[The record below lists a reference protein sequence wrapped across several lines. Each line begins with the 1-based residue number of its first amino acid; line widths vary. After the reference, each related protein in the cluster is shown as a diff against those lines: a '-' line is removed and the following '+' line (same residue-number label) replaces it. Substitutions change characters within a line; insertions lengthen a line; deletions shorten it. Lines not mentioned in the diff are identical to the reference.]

1 MTVVEGVDV
10 AAPPAVGVPGA
21 PVAAAGVR
29 TSGSSAKRLGR
40 RLLATLGQALLSL
53 AVIVIAWQGLISAFH
68 INDFISR
75 GPLDVWRYLTDPAHD
90 AARETLRKATM
101 TTFRDAAIGLL
112 AGTIAAVVFAVVFN
126 LWRTVES
133 AFMPIAMALRSV
145 PLVAMTPLICLI
157 FGRGLVAVTVIAGI
171 VTFFPTLV
179 NVSLAL
185 RSVPRSSI
193 DLMRANGASPA
204 MTLRKVQLP
213 ASLPALFASARIA
226 APLAL
231 IGALL
236 AEWLSTG
243 QGLGYLMLQSVS
255 TFETDQ
261 MWSAVTIVTFASVVL
276 YGIIS
281 AVEQVVLT
289 RYAPE
294 QTGRVA

>member
-1 MTVVEGVDV
+1 VTAIETIATGV
-10 AAPPAVGVPGA
+10 AEAESAEEALVGIRVTTG
-21 PVAAAGVR
+21 G
-29 TSGSSAKRLGR
+29 AKRLGR

-53 AVIVIAWQGLISAFH
+53 GVIVVAWQGLLTVFEV
-68 INDFISR
+68 NDFISR
-75 GPLDVWRYLTDPAHD
+75 GPLDVWHYLTDPANSAQRD
-90 AARETLRKATM
+90 VLREATM
-101 TTFRDAAIGLL
+101 TTFRDAAIGLV
-112 AGTIAAVVFAVVFN
+112 AGTVAAVVFAVVFN
-126 LWRTVES
+126 LWRSVES

-157 FGRGLVAVTVIAGI
+157 FGRGLLAVTVIAGI

-185 RSVPRSSI
+185 RSVPASSI

-204 MTLRKVQLP
+204 TTLRKVQLP
-213 ASLPALFASARIA
+213 AALPALFASARIA

-231 IGALL
+231 VGALL

-243 QGLGYLMLQSVS
+243 DGLGYLMLQSVS

-261 MWSAVTIVTFASVVL
+261 MWAAVTIVTFASVVL

-294 QTGRVA
+294 QTGRAV